1 MEVILLIMK
10 NKDFNLANN
19 LYISLMTLVT
29 SVIHLDEALAV
40 SCSSY
45 GEVSPHP
52 IFVLD
57 DGDKAQQFNVYDT
70 CIDFRSPCA

>member
-1 MEVILLIMK
+1 MCY
-10 NKDFNLANN
+10 KDFNLANN

-57 DGDKAQQFNVYDT
+57 DSDLAQQFNVYDT